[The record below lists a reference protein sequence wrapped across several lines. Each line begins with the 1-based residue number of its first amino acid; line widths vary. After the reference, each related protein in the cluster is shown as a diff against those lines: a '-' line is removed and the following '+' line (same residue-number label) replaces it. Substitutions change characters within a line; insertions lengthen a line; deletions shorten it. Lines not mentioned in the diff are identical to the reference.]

1 MEGINKQREIGRET
15 EWTSVKISKNLYER
29 GNFSRIPTNSQKEVA
44 SQIGSLSEIEYRK
57 IRFDTKLRQ
66 MLEEA
71 LSKQGQKFCTIVSKH
86 LHDRVVFSWQTNR
99 MPMACSAMWKL
110 WEEQGSHKDRI
121 IYTTPSGQSS
131 TITIVFA
138 TGLTKED
145 HAEKLPLK
153 YTQEIDSKLQ
163 QILREAR
170 NKKEKFRKITPQ
182 RWHNRDVATLM
193 PLACKVMW
201 QLWEE
206 QGSHEERI
214 IDTTPRSLS
223 PTISVEFD
231 TGLMEKNKKQIPT
244 KPSIPVLPTTI
255 SPDQKIWE
263 TQMLNWKFW
272 QEATVDNVVKSIAS
286 FADINARDEEENTPL
301 HWVARLNRKPDLI
314 ALLLDRG
321 ADINACDMN
330 GDTPL
335 HWVAGYDG
343 KLEVIALL
351 LDRGANINARGKNQ
365 DTPLHWAVGYNR
377 KLEVIALLLDRGAKI
392 NARDKN
398 QDTPLHWVARFNWK
412 PEVFTLLRDRGAD
425 VTIRNDEGKVPFD
438 YIKDGVTIQSTVP
451 STKDFTRPVLQWA
464 SRQPED
470 FSCQEVADAMA
481 DYFALSAEARK
492 EQTIGDII
500 RLHSNANWAISHL
513 KHAELLRQTDDGN
526 YEITDAGRKEAFS
539 SNEMMTISYLM
550 DKFPVYRIGRE

>member
-1 MEGINKQREIGRET
+1 
-15 EWTSVKISKNLYER
+15 
-29 GNFSRIPTNSQKEVA
+29 
-44 SQIGSLSEIEYRK
+44 
-57 IRFDTKLRQ
+57 
-66 MLEEA
+66 
-71 LSKQGQKFCTIVSKH
+71 
-86 LHDRVVFSWQTNR
+86 
-99 MPMACSAMWKL
+99 
-110 WEEQGSHKDRI
+110 
-121 IYTTPSGQSS
+121 
-131 TITIVFA
+131 
-138 TGLTKED
+138 
-145 HAEKLPLK
+145 
-153 YTQEIDSKLQ
+153 
-163 QILREAR
+163 
-170 NKKEKFRKITPQ
+170 
-182 RWHNRDVATLM
+182 
-193 PLACKVMW
+193 
-201 QLWEE
+201 
-206 QGSHEERI
+206 
-214 IDTTPRSLS
+214 
-223 PTISVEFD
+223 
-231 TGLMEKNKKQIPT
+231 
-244 KPSIPVLPTTI
+244 
-255 SPDQKIWE
+255 
-263 TQMLNWKFW
+263 MLNWKFW
-272 QEATVDNVVKSIAS
+272 QKATVDNVVKSIAS

-398 QDTPLHWVARFNWK
+398 QDTPLHWVARYSRKQEVIALLLDRGADINARDMNGDTPLHWVARFNWK

-481 DYFALSAEARK
+481 GYFALYTEARK

-513 KHAELLRQTDDGN
+513 KHAELLRQTDVGN

-539 SNEMMTISYLM
+539 SNEIMTIKYLT